1 MQGTGM
7 SITGYDARALRCGI
21 NVGNGS
27 AKRLAFFGR
36 KITFFPERYAP
47 KERRRAPRTSP
58 RALFPYPAG
67 ARLWFRYRAPSGLSL
82 AFTFFHTT
90 TLKARTPV
98 FPTPLT
104 NLRPSACTLRRWRC
118 RSLCLW
124 QRPRALAPLLP
135 HLLPPPPPPWLPP
148 ANLHPRRSVTG
159 NACAAG
165 RLPDAVRSWW
175 W

>member
-1 MQGTGM
+1 M
-7 SITGYDARALRCGI
+7 SIIGYDALPACG
-21 NVGNGS
+21 VDQRW
-27 AKRLAFFGR
+27 KRLAKCSPFLGEKLHSFQSA
-36 KITFFPERYAP
+36 T
-47 KERRRAPRTSP
+47 RRRRDGERHDIATCPLSLSGWGSVMVSVSCT
-58 RALFPYPAG
+58 
-67 ARLWFRYRAPSGLSL
+67 PSGLSL

-90 TLKARTPV
+90 TLKARTPI